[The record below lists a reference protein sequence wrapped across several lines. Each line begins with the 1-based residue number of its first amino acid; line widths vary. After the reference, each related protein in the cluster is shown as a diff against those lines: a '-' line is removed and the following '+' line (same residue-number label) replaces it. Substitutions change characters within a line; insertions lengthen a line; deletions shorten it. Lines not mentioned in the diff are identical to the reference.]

1 MTEAVQ
7 PPYVLVATVA
17 RDDATTTLFFGHLRN
32 RVPLRIVES
41 VPRGMRQL
49 VRSFRSELAMASQL
63 AGASALV
70 INRGLFEF
78 RSLASCAR
86 DAAIPCYYFI
96 DDNFIVLSE
105 EGNADVRNAG
115 NYTIENVRQA
125 LHAFDGVLCAT
136 DSLHAYFVNHRLHQH
151 VVLYPPVAQASE
163 PPRRHS
169 RERLHVGFFGGA
181 HRREPF
187 MRLVL
192 PAIEQLAERRPITLF
207 AAGVD
212 IPDRAANGLEIVLLP
227 YDRRYSAAIDAMA
240 RHEIDILVHPTSV
253 TDNNLYKNPHVLINA
268 RALGAAPVFS
278 EAPPYDALGGEGVCL
293 LTRDTT
299 AEWFEALSRL
309 DDVDRRSAMVARI
322 GAYCDRHFSGDLN
335 VRCLAGLMST
345 RRDDDHPSVRSL
357 RWRLARGFV
366 HDLSRRLLKA
376 A

>member
-1 MTEAVQ
+1 MSETVQ
-7 PPYVLVATVA
+7 PYVLVATVA

-32 RVPLRIVES
+32 RVPVRIAES
-41 VPRGMRQL
+41 VPRSMRQL
-49 VRSFRSELAMASQL
+49 VQSFKSELAIAPQL

-78 RSLASCAR
+78 RSLAGCAR

-96 DDNFIVLSE
+96 DDNFIVLSG
-105 EGNADVRNAG
+105 EGNADVRTVG
-115 NYTIENVRQA
+115 SYTTDNVRRA
-125 LHAFDGVLCAT
+125 LQEFDGVLCAT
-136 DSLHAYFVNHRLHQH
+136 DSLRAYFLDHRLHPQ
-151 VVLYPPVAQASE
+151 VFLYPPVAFASD
-163 PPRRHS
+163 PAPRRS

-192 PAIEQLAERRPITLF
+192 PAIEQLAALRPVTLF

-212 IPDRAANGLEIVLLP
+212 IPQRAGNGLEIVLLP

-240 RHEIDILVHPTSV
+240 KNEIDILVHPTSI

-278 EAPPYDALGGEGVCL
+278 DAPPYDALGNGDVCL

-299 AEWFEALSRL
+299 ADWFEALSRL
-309 DDVDRRSAMVARI
+309 DDADLRSAMAARI
-322 GAYCDRHFSGDLN
+322 DAFCDRHFSGDLN
-335 VRCLAGLMST
+335 VRCLAGLLAA
-345 RRDDDHPSVRSL
+345 RREDNHPSVRSL